1 MMQDQAYYLSDI
13 QRLLKRDLTADE
25 NRALKTTLDRIIR
38 PSAPKLVDLNIPF
51 WLIKR
56 FYLQIYFGEDQR
68 STSRNKRDAKD
79 KKRLNGYK
87 ERNSEYYF
95 MLMPLEVRNNFNFE
109 QRRWIQD
116 VLQRAIMIPTKK
128 ILEKNI
134 RFKLVKRYYLT
145 LYLGFDRRKGR
156 RASKDG
162 LMNRLS
168 FAGSTVIYG
177 IVILFVMYFA
187 KTMLNYDIIEGSHGI
202 DWLLEKIGLMK

>member
-1 MMQDQAYYLSDI
+1 MIQNQAYYLSDI
-13 QRLLKRDLTADE
+13 QRLLMRDLTADE

-38 PSAPKLVDLNIPF
+38 PTAPKILDLNIPF

-56 FYLQIYFGEDQR
+56 FYLQLYFGEDKR
-68 STSRNKRDAKD
+68 SISRNKRDAND
-79 KKRLNGYK
+79 KKRLNEYK

-95 MLMPLEVRNNFNFE
+95 MLMPQEIRDNFNFE

-128 ILEKNI
+128 IIEKNI
-134 RFKLVKRYYLT
+134 RFKLKNRYYLT
-145 LYLGFDRRKGR
+145 LYLGLDRRKGR

-162 LMNRLS
+162 LMNKLS
-168 FAGSTVIYG
+168 FAGSTAIYG

-187 KTMLNYDIIEGSHGI
+187 KTMLRYDVFEGIHFI
-202 DWLLEKIGLMK
+202 DWILDKIG